1 MHLIVLLCLMRG
13 RYLGAG
19 PRHRRIR
26 FYNRC
31 EYTADEPKADDSDNI
46 SARDVRSNRRLI
58 LHRESCYTSSVIERL
73 IHEIIPVGMLQCNC
87 SILGDAETREAIVVD
102 PGDEVERILEIL
114 REHRLNVR
122 AIVSTHTHIDHV
134 GGLARLHAAMKAPV
148 LIHEADLELY
158 RHLDMQAQ
166 FLGMRTPESMRIED
180 FVKEGDS
187 LRWGGYAAR
196 VIHTPGHTPGSISL
210 LVEKGLP
217 DGDAHVQRARPQ
229 AAKASAEA
237 HLHAHLR
244 GHAGEAAPSQSRESG
259 TEPGR
264 LVAGDT
270 LFQGSIGRT
279 DLWGGSMKDIL
290 SSIREKLLSL
300 PDETLVIPGHG
311 ESTTIGTERAENP
324 YLR

>member
-1 MHLIVLLCLMRG
+1 VSE
-13 RYLGAG
+13 
-19 PRHRRIR
+19 
-26 FYNRC
+26 N
-31 EYTADEPKADDSDNI
+31 
-46 SARDVRSNRRLI
+46 
-58 LHRESCYTSSVIERL
+58 L

-87 SILGDAETREAIVVD
+87 SILGDPETRDAIVVD

-114 REHRLNVR
+114 REHQLNVR

-134 GGLARLHAAMKAPV
+134 GGLALLHAATKAPV

-158 RHLDMQAQ
+158 QHLDMQAQ

-187 LRWGGYAAR
+187 VRWGGYAAR

-217 DGDAHVQRARPQ
+217 GAGAYMQRATPQ
-229 AAKASAEA
+229 PAKASAEV
-237 HLHAHLR
+237 HLQAHLR
-244 GHAGEAAPSQSRESG
+244 GHGGDPATSHTREG
-259 TEPGR
+259 AMGRGR
-264 LVAGDT
+264 LLAGDT

-290 SSIREKLLSL
+290 NSIREKLLAL
-300 PDETLVIPGHG
+300 PDETLVVPGHG
-311 ESTTIGTERAENP
+311 ENTTIGEERAENP